1 MLKGSIIEFQLK
13 GTLSDTFFSWQQVF
27 IEDQVLNKKDDK
39 TIQNYNSVL
48 DNFIDFCQTKD
59 STPIEKIDNRFMK
72 YFMLYRDEQA
82 LKKYNKNELSY
93 WTKKNDIKVI
103 KLFFDFIED
112 YSYENDDID
121 TIEFRKIRWKKL
133 IIKKN

>member
-121 TIEFRKIRWKKL
+121 TIEFRKIR
-133 IIKKN
+133 